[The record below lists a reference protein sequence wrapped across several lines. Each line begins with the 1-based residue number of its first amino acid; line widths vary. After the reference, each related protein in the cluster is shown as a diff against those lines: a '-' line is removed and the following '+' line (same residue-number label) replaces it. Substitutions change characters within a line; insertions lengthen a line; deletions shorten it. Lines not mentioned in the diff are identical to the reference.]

1 LGDELIKLPAGE
13 IRTLHL
19 RAPGENTTEL
29 WLAYDYLLLPV
40 KIRFVD
46 RNDRVFVQV
55 ATQIQTSPP

>member
-1 LGDELIKLPAGE
+1 M
-13 IRTLHL
+13 RTQHL
-19 RAPGENTTEL
+19 QVPGESIDL

-55 ATQIQTSPP
+55 ATQIETSPP